1 MPSNVERTIIRKMT
15 DAPIQTVTLAGEDYA
30 VVPLA
35 EYEALRNAVTED
47 SMDAAIMK
55 QILDDPDQELVPF
68 TLAKRIANGEHPVR
82 VWRDYRGMKAG
93 ELAAAAGIAGSYLS
107 DIENGKK
114 PGSVNAMKRIAISLD
129 VTIDDL
135 I

>member
-1 MPSNVERTIIRKMT
+1 MT
-15 DAPIQTVTLAGEDYA
+15 DTPIQTVTLAGEDYA

-35 EYEALRNAVTED
+35 EYEALRNAVNED
-47 SMDAAIMK
+47 AMDAAIMK
-55 QILDDPDQELVPF
+55 RVLEDPDQELVPF
-68 TLAKRIANGEHPVR
+68 ALVKRIANGEHAVR
-82 VWRDYRGMKAG
+82 VWREYRGMRSG
-93 ELAAAAGIAGSYLS
+93 GLATAAGIASSYLS

-114 PGSVNAMKRIAISLD
+114 PGSVNALKRIAFALD

>member
-1 MPSNVERTIIRKMT
+1 MT
-15 DAPIQTVTLAGEDYA
+15 DTPIQTVTLAGEDYA

-35 EYEALRNAVTED
+35 EYEALRNAVNED
-47 SMDAAIMK
+47 AMDAAIMK
-55 QILDDPDQELVPF
+55 RVLEDPDQEVVPF
-68 TLAKRIANGEHPVR
+68 TLVRRIANGEHAVR
-82 VWRDYRGMKAG
+82 VWREYRGMRAG
-93 ELAAAAGIAGSYLS
+93 ELATAASIASSYLS

-114 PGSVNAMKRIAISLD
+114 PGSVNAMKSIAIALD

>member
-1 MPSNVERTIIRKMT
+1 MSDT
-15 DAPIQTVTLAGEDYA
+15 PIQTVTLAGEDYA

-35 EYEALRNAVTED
+35 EYEALRNAVNED
-47 SMDAAIMK
+47 AIDAAIMK
-55 QILDDPDQELVPF
+55 RVLEDPDQELVPF
-68 TLAKRIANGEHPVR
+68 TLVKRIADGEHPVR
-82 VWRDYRGMKAG
+82 VWREFRGMRAG
-93 ELAAAAGIAGSYLS
+93 GLATAAGIANSYLS

-114 PGSVNAMKRIAISLD
+114 PGSINAMKRIAIALD

>member
-1 MPSNVERTIIRKMT
+1 MT

-47 SMDAAIMK
+47 AMDVAIMK
-55 QILDDPDQELVPF
+55 RVLEDPDQELVPF
-68 TLAKRIANGEHPVR
+68 TLVKRIANGEHPVR
-82 VWRDYRGMKAG
+82 VWREYRGMRAG
-93 ELAAAAGIAGSYLS
+93 ELATVAGIASSYLS

-114 PGSVNAMKRIAISLD
+114 PGSVNAMKRIAMALD